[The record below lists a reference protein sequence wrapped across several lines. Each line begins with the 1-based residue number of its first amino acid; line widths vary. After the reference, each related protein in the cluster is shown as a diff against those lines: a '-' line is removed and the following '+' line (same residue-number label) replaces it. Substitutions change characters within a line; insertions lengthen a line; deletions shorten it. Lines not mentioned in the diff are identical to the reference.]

1 MNLGVRELPRNQRL
15 IHMSNSKKPPAVP
28 GEELKSIHLKGLDF
42 EKLGPESTSS
52 FAWFV
57 QVNGRIP
64 SMTHFGQGQFEH
76 LILKLLKDYA
86 VREENIVLNES
97 FSASKQRYLPQSW
110 TVFIRKDLV
119 IDYKPLS
126 GLVLLHGHLLE
137 KSYIIEWIEYIKAR
151 VGFESTCEDAEAGV
165 EDKNP
170 ETRIYLL
177 ELQGFGDLK
186 LRPFDIPRP
195 QLDIELHYN
204 RDFRAVHDHIL
215 GRLKTPGDSGL
226 VLLHG
231 KPGTGK
237 TTYIRYLS
245 FLLPKRIIYI
255 PPQVVANLAS
265 VDFIT
270 FMLKYPNSVLII
282 EDAEEIITASS
293 GRTESISGL
302 LNITDG
308 LLGDCL
314 NLQIIC
320 TFNTDIHRIDRALL
334 RKGRLIELYEFDKL
348 CRERSENL
356 LKQLGKERE
365 LDQGMT
371 LADLFH
377 IDDPRFRF
385 AEKGRIGFKTG

>member
-1 MNLGVRELPRNQRL
+1 MKNT
-15 IHMSNSKKPPAVP
+15 IIPPHVP
-28 GEELKSIHLKGLDF
+28 EEELGEIHLKGLDF

-64 SMTHFGQGQFEH
+64 NMTGFGQGQFED
-76 LILKLLKDYA
+76 LIKKLLKDYA
-86 VREENIVLNES
+86 VRDENIVLNES
-97 FSASKQRYLPQSW
+97 YSTSKGSYLPESW

-119 IDYKPLS
+119 IDYQPLS
-126 GLVLLHGHLLE
+126 GLVMLHGHRLE
-137 KSYIIEWIEYIKAR
+137 ELYINKWIEYIKSL
-151 VGFESTCEDAEAGV
+151 VGIWSSGEEE
-165 EDKNP
+165 EEEERP

-177 ELQGFGDLK
+177 ELKGLDGLVLK
-186 LRPFDIPRP
+186 PFDVPRP
-195 QLDIELHYN
+195 ELDIDLHYN
-204 RDFRAVHDHIL
+204 PDFRPVHDHIL
-215 GRLKTPGDSGL
+215 ERLKTIGDSGL

-237 TTYIRYLS
+237 TTYIRYMSNRLR
-245 FLLPKRIIYI
+245 KRVIYI

-282 EDAEEIITASS
+282 EDAEEVISASS

-320 TFNTDIHRIDRALL
+320 TFNTDLYRIDKALL
-334 RKGRLIELYEFDKL
+334 RRGRLIELYEFDSL
-348 CRERSENL
+348 TMERSMNL
-356 LKQLGKERE
+356 LKHLGKERK
-365 LDQGMT
+365 LDKGMT
-371 LADLFH
+371 LADLFN
-377 IDDPRFRF
+377 IDDPRFDF
-385 AEKGRIGFKTG
+385 AEKGRIGFKNNGYE